1 MQGCTR
7 VIYAFTCSFDRKS
20 SPQRD
25 AEEFKGESAALRVRA
40 SFSESVGIVKEN
52 DVPSPG

>member
-25 AEEFKGESAALRVRA
+25 AEEFKGRERRLARPRIILWRALG
-40 SFSESVGIVKEN
+40 S
-52 DVPSPG
+52 